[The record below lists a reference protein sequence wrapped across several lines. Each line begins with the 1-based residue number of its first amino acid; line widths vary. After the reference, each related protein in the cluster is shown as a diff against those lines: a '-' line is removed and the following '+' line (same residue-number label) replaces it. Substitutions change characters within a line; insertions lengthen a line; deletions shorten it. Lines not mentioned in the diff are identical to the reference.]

1 MLIQTGGHEI
11 FLTENQ
17 KFMEKAIDDGVE
29 VTMTVYPDMP
39 HDFVSCLPDLDAS
52 VASRDVCQAA
62 FLAQYIR
69 LCGWNAGETIWIRD
83 GRQHILAAISGDSCI
98 FFAIVGLYPSDNLFK

>member
-39 HDFVSCLPDLDAS
+39 HDFALCLPDLDAS
-52 VASRDVCQAA
+52 VASLQEIGDVCPSGY
-62 FLAQYIR
+62 FS
-69 LCGWNAGETIWIRD
+69 TIHKIVWAECRRD
-83 GRQHILAAISGDSCI
+83 YLD
-98 FFAIVGLYPSDNLFK
+98 P